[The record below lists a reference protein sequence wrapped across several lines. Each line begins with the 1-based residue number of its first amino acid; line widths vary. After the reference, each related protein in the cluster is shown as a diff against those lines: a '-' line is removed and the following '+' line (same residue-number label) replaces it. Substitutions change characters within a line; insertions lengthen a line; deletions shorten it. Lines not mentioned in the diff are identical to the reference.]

1 MGIIQFEQKST
12 RNGGEEEEESIRFW
26 LKMGTIPSSMEFHN
40 KTDDG
45 LFFFLFFKLLLLLTY
60 VQD

>member
-12 RNGGEEEEESIRFW
+12 RNGGEEEEAIRFW
-26 LKMGTIPSSMEFHN
+26 LKMRTIPSSMEFHN

-45 LFFFLFFKLLLLLTY
+45 LCFFLLFKLLLTY

>member
-12 RNGGEEEEESIRFW
+12 RNGAEEEVIRFW

-45 LFFFLFFKLLLLLTY
+45 MFFFFFLKLLLTY
-60 VQD
+60 VHD

>member
-12 RNGGEEEEESIRFW
+12 MNGAEEEEKVIRFW

-45 LFFFLFFKLLLLLTY
+45 LFFFFFLKLLLTY
-60 VQD
+60 VHD

>member
-12 RNGGEEEEESIRFW
+12 RNGAEEEEVIRFW

-45 LFFFLFFKLLLLLTY
+45 LFFFFFLKLLLTY
-60 VQD
+60 VHD

>member
-12 RNGGEEEEESIRFW
+12 RNGADEEEEEVIRFW
-26 LKMGTIPSSMEFHN
+26 LKMRTIPSSMEFHN

-45 LFFFLFFKLLLLLTY
+45 LFFFFFLKLLLTY